1 MTSLGLPTEG
11 PSSLG
16 GGMLGGLRHLNGV
29 LKSGE
34 KTKPGEVAKDSPL
47 PPRKLTWNLKI
58 IPLERKIIF
67 KPYIFRFHVSFS
79 GVCLQSETHIPGD
92 SLGNFWTI
100 NCCTLPTWQK
110 RKIIDSTVPAG
121 RGDVIFPKRV
131 SPKKH
136 PPRRVHGQFFAN
148 IIGHYISNPKE
159 CTLTR
164 EIPQNWCWFDRPK
177 MCNWTTSAEAPKK
190 HVVTNFANRQTAD
203 FFFWSP
209 AWTIY
214 LDSFFTL

>member
-67 KPYIFRFHVSFS
+67 KPYIFRFHVSFRGCVYRVRHTS
-79 GVCLQSETHIPGD
+79 QVILWEISEP
-92 SLGNFWTI
+92 
-100 NCCTLPTWQK
+100 
-110 RKIIDSTVPAG
+110 STVVPSPPDKKG
-121 RGDVIFPKRV
+121 KSSTQQCQLVGEMWSFPRGYPEKTSTKKGSWPIFCQYNRSLYFQPKRMHSHKGNPSKLV
-131 SPKKH
+131 LIWSPKN
-136 PPRRVHGQFFAN
+136 V
-148 IIGHYISNPKE
+148 
-159 CTLTR
+159 
-164 EIPQNWCWFDRPK
+164 
-177 MCNWTTSAEAPKK
+177 
-190 HVVTNFANRQTAD
+190 
-203 FFFWSP
+203 
-209 AWTIY
+209 
-214 LDSFFTL
+214 